1 MKITIDESLCEGHE
15 MYGAAPE
22 VFEVGEDDL
31 SHVIA
36 TDFDDA
42 LRAKAERAARS
53 VHVRQS
59 RSSLKASA
67 SGAAA
72 PH

>member
-1 MKITIDESLCEGHE
+1 MKITIDESLCEGHAKCME
-15 MYGAAPE
+15 RAPE

-53 VHVRQS
+53 CPRQ
-59 RSSLKASA
+59 AITIE
-67 SGAAA
+67 
-72 PH
+72 P